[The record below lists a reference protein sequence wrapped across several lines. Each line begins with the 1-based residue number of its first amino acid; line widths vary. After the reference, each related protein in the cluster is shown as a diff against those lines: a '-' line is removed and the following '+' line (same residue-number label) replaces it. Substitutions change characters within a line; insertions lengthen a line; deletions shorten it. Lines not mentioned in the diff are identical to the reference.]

1 MATARLMT
9 FCRSCEYALV
19 PMKVLDPELEELEL
33 LELLLELVPDE
44 SDVNEFVV
52 EVRELLIVPINDSRA
67 GRDEMSHPAR
77 EGSCYGGGQAPAMA
91 GFS

>member
-1 MATARLMT
+1 MATARFMT

-33 LELLLELVPDE
+33 LELPLELPPDE
-44 SDVNEFVV
+44 SDVREFVEFT
-52 EVRELLIVPINDSRA
+52 EVRELLTVPINDSRA

-77 EGSCYGGGQAPAMA
+77 EG
-91 GFS
+91 